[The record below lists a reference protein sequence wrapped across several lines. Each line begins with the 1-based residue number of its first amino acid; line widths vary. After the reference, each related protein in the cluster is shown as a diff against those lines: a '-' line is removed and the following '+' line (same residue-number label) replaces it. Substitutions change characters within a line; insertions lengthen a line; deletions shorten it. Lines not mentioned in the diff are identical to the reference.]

1 MKAQSLLRALLLPLL
16 GLLCTGCQVT
26 LKNLTPAKIPENPSG
41 IYTFTMAAKFP
52 KAKYVGRNSMKVN
65 IVIGGETHL
74 MRKTSKD
81 LNIFK
86 VDYKMPAGYT
96 EASYYYTLDYDSYSE
111 SKPKHKSIK
120 SGLFS
125 SRLVNRYIL
134 QIESSRGPVGAE
146 ISVIGRGFS
155 PSDTIAFGSVE
166 IPINYHSGT
175 SLSFVVPSLAS
186 GRNHAL
192 TLQTDQGALPIGYF
206 QIDTSTISVLPN
218 SLSLN
223 SGERDMLVFSIEF
236 KAPSGGFLIPV
247 TTDIP
252 DSVIMPEVIIPEGAQ
267 SVNVPI
273 EGGKTGRGTL
283 YIEAPGFNTLE
294 IPITVY

>member
-41 IYTFTMAAKFP
+41 IYTFTMAAKMP
-52 KAKYVGRNSMKVN
+52 KVKYVGKNSMKVN

-74 MRKTSKD
+74 MRKTSED
-81 LNIFK
+81 VNIFK

-96 EASYYYTLDYDSYSE
+96 EATYYYTLDYDSYSE
-111 SKPKHKSIK
+111 RSPKRKSVK

-125 SRLVNRYIL
+125 SQLVNRYIL
-134 QIESSRGPVGAE
+134 QMESYRGPVGAE
-146 ISVIGRGFS
+146 VSVIGRGFS
-155 PSDTIAFGSVE
+155 PSDTITFGSVE

-175 SLSFVVPSLAS
+175 SLSFIVPGLSS
-186 GRNHAL
+186 GQNYTL
-192 TLQTDQGALPIGYF
+192 TLRTDQGDLPIGNF
-206 QIDTSTISVLPN
+206 RIDTSTITVLPN
-218 SLSLN
+218 LLSLN
-223 SGERDMLVFSIEF
+223 SGERDMLVFYIDF
-236 KAPSGGFLIPV
+236 KAYSGGFLIPV

-273 EGGKTGRGTL
+273 EGGVTGRGKL